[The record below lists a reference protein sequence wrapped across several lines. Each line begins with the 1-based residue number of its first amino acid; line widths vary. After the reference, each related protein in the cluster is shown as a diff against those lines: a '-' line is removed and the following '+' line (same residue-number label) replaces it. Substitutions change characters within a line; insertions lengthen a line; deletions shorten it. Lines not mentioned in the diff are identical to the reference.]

1 VFRGGD
7 FDDHSSEDDD
17 DTQPQ
22 LDLPEGLLQMDTPG
36 DEEFQ
41 QRPATAAFCRAVDRE
56 EEYDAVDE
64 VAQGR
69 DSTDDRPAGSTQ
81 VRMSAG
87 ICRTFPQMDA
97 QIACDGQ
104 QTA

>member
-1 VFRGGD
+1 MFRGGD
-7 FDDHSSEDDD
+7 ADAHSSEDDD

-81 VRMSAG
+81 VGMAADT
-87 ICRTFPQMDA
+87 CRGTPVK
-97 QIACDGQ
+97 
-104 QTA
+104 